1 MPIPRSSKLLDELCA
16 VTIHQLITEEES
28 FEEAEYHRTVV
39 MQNRAFDEQFDDDC
53 EVDYR

>member
-28 FEEAEYHRTVV
+28 FEEAEYHRTVA

-53 EVDYR
+53 EVSYR